1 VPRRKTAASARNS
14 NHSAVPPLPQ
24 DALRWRYDPKKL
36 SFESTAEVEPAKSIV
51 GQDDALESLR
61 FGLRTD
67 APGQNIYV
75 RGLSGTGR
83 LTLVRRVIE
92 DVRLSCPL
100 VKDCCYVAN
109 FEQPDEPRLITLPAG
124 DGRAFRRRID
134 RLIDF
139 ISDDLA
145 GALSSDQVQQ
155 RRLALEQSAER
166 ELEQIV
172 KPFEQALQQSGLMLV
187 RLQAG
192 PVVQTTIQPV
202 IDGKPV
208 PPEAFEQL
216 HNEGKV
222 TDDHYQTVRQNYE
235 QFEQQLAEIGEQ
247 VGEIHR
253 VLNEELQGLLSGAA
267 RLLLAEYVRP
277 INEEFPAKS
286 VSRFLTEVIDD
297 VVTNQLG
304 ELEKDP
310 SFTELYRVNLL
321 SEQQDDS
328 TCPIIIENAPNMRNL
343 LGTIDYQTRG
353 DDVAVSHMGIRA
365 GSLLRADGGYL
376 ILEARDVLSEPGAW
390 RALTRALLHHCI
402 EIRPAETGMLVMGP
416 SLKPEPVEIHV
427 KVILLGDDETYYL
440 LDAYDPDFGQLFK
453 VLADFD
459 SVMPRTDESV
469 QRYAGVLARIASEEQ
484 LPPFD
489 RSAVA
494 AWAEHGARIAARR
507 NRLTTRFGRLA
518 DIAREAAFVAREDS
532 RSRVTGDDMHAAV
545 KRAKRR
551 ADLPSR
557 RFREYIADGTIR
569 IDTRGSIVGQVNGLA
584 VLQAG
589 PLMYGFP
596 CRISATIGPGTSGV
610 INIERE
616 SALSGAIHTKGFYIL
631 GGLLRYLLR
640 TDHPLAFEA
649 SIAFEQSYGG
659 IDGDSASGAEVCCLL
674 SALTDMPLRQDLAMT
689 GAIDQHGHVQAIGA
703 VNEKIEGFFDACAD
717 AGLTGSQGVIIP
729 KANAGDLMLRGDVVT
744 ACNEGRFAVY
754 AVERIHQALELFT
767 GIPAGYREGNEPYA
781 ADTLLHTAVERAK
794 QFWDKVARSPGLR
807 RARSTKP

>member
-1 VPRRKTAASARNS
+1 MPRRKTAASSRNS
-14 NHSAVPPLPQ
+14 NHAPVPPLSQ
-24 DALRWRYDPKKL
+24 DALRWKCDPKKL
-36 SFESTAEVEPAKSIV
+36 SFETTAEVEPATSIV
-51 GQDDALESLR
+51 GQDNALESLR

-92 DVRLSCPL
+92 EVRPTCTR

-134 RLIDF
+134 RLIEF
-139 ISDDLA
+139 IREDLA

-155 RRLALEQSAER
+155 RRQTLEQSAEQ

-192 PVVQTTIQPV
+192 PVIQTTIQPV
-202 IDGKPV
+202 VDGKPV

-222 TDDHYQTVRQNYE
+222 SDEQYQAVRQNYE

-247 VGEIHR
+247 VGQVR
-253 VLNEELQGLLSGAA
+253 RALNEELQALLSGSA

-277 INEEFPAKS
+277 INVEFPAKS

-297 VVTNQLG
+297 IVTNRLG
-304 ELEKDP
+304 DLEKDP

-321 SEQQDDS
+321 SEHQDDS
-328 TCPIIIENAPNMRNL
+328 ACPIIIENAPNTRNL
-343 LGTIDYQTRG
+343 LGTIDYHAHG
-353 DDVAVSHMGIRA
+353 DDMAVSHMGIRA
-365 GSLLRADGGYL
+365 GALLRADGGFL
-376 ILEARDVLSEPGAW
+376 ILEARDVLMEPGAW
-390 RALTRALLHHCI
+390 RALIRALQHHCI

-427 KVILLGDDETYYL
+427 KVVLLGDDETYYV
-440 LDAYDPDFGQLFK
+440 LDAYDPDFAQLFK

-459 SVMPRTDESV
+459 PLMPRTDESV
-469 QRYAGVLARIASEEQ
+469 ERYAAVLARIASEEQ
-484 LPPFD
+484 LPPFE

-494 AWAEHGARIAARR
+494 AWAEHGARVAARR

-518 DIAREAAFVAREDS
+518 DIAREAAFVAREDQ
-532 RSRVTGDDMHAAV
+532 RSRVSGDDIRAAV

-557 RFREYIADGTIR
+557 RFREYVADGTIR
-569 IDTRGSIVGQVNGLA
+569 IETRGSVVGQVNGLA

-589 PLMYGFP
+589 PLVYGFP

-659 IDGDSASGAEVCCLL
+659 IDGDSASGAEICCLL
-674 SALTDMPLRQDLAMT
+674 SALTDVPLRQDLAMT

-703 VNEKIEGFFDACAD
+703 ANEKIEGFFDACTD
-717 AGLTGSQGVIIP
+717 AGLSGSQGVIIP
-729 KANAGDLMLRGDVVT
+729 KANAGDLMLREDVVA

-754 AVERIHQALELFT
+754 AVDRIHQALELFT
-767 GIPAGYREGNEPYA
+767 GLPAGYREGNEPYA
-781 ADTLLHTAVERAK
+781 PDTLLATAVDRAR
-794 QFWDKVARSPGLR
+794 QFWEKVARSSTLR
-807 RARSTKP
+807 TARSTKS